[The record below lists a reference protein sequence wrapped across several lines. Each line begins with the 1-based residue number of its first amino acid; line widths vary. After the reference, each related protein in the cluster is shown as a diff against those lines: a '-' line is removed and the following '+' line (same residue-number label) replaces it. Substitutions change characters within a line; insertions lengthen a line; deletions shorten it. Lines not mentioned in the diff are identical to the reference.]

1 MRTRL
6 TCFWRRPTGAI
17 ALVLAVAS
25 PAGVPGV
32 AGATRTAAMFGAYNA
47 ERSANGLP
55 TVSTINPAME
65 QGCADHDRYM
75 FLNHSLAHGEDPGK
89 PGYTPQGNY
98 QDGAQGGEVLAEA
111 SGWSS
116 TYEPWTTAPIHL
128 YPLFDP
134 SVAQIGYADLDGF
147 QCLRMRGSDTP
158 PPAGY
163 VAPPAFYAWT
173 SDHGPKYV
181 SPSEHAAEY
190 PYTPQQLLGI
200 PPGQTTGPNILLFSA
215 ADRATPE
222 QARLT
227 GPNGDVAVGLV
238 NANTQ
243 NAIGDGRWFLGGG
256 VLIPTQPLMPMTAYT
271 ATIDWHDPAIT
282 SDNGLFVQQFSFT
295 TTHRPATL
303 TMRLRA
309 DRRGRWRVIVTGTP
323 KAAVALSGPD
333 GVTLHPRMRGNRT
346 AWLNLKPHGLW
357 NACDSSA
364 DLEYPAT
371 GTCQQL
377 NADGPPAA
385 VQ

>member
-1 MRTRL
+1 MRIRL
-6 TCFWRRPTGAI
+6 TFTLRSRARGA
-17 ALVLAVAS
+17 ALLAALAVLATA
-25 PAGVPGV
+25 AAN

-47 ERSANGLP
+47 DRVANGLP
-55 TVSTINPAME
+55 AVPTINPAME
-65 QGCADHDRYM
+65 QGCANHDHYM
-75 FLNHSLAHGEDPGK
+75 FLNHSLAHGEDPSK

-98 QDGAQGGEVLAEA
+98 QDGAQGGEVLAET

-134 SVAQIGYADLDGF
+134 SVQQVGYADVDGF

-158 PPAGY
+158 PPSDY

-181 SPSEHAAEY
+181 APAEHAAEY

-200 PPGQTTGPNILLFSA
+200 PASQTTGPNILLFSA

-222 QARLT
+222 QAMLI
-227 GPNGDVAVGLV
+227 GPHGAVQVGLV
-238 NANTQ
+238 NADTQ
-243 NAIGDGRWFLGGG
+243 NAVGDGRWFLGGG
-256 VLIPTQPLMPMTAYT
+256 VVIPTQPLAPLTSYT

-282 SDNGLFVQQFSFT
+282 TNNGLYVQQFTFT
-295 TTHRPATL
+295 TTHRPTTL
-303 TMRLRA
+303 AMRLRA
-309 DRRGRWRVIVTGTP
+309 DRLGRWRVIVTGTP
-323 KAAVALSGPD
+323 KAAVVLTGP
-333 GVTLHPRMRGNRT
+333 GGATVHPRMHGNHT
-346 AWLNLKPHGLW
+346 GWLHLKPFGLW
-357 NACDSSA
+357 NACVSSA

-377 NADGPPAA
+377 NADGPPAP